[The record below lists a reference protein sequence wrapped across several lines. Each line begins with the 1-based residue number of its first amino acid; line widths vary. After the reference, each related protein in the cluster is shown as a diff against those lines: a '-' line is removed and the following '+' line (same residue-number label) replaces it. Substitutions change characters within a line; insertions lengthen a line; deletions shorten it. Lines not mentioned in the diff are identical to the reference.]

1 MTYIDHIHAC
11 NRHDL
16 SGFIPF
22 TVDGARAG
30 WVRPSFAENLVSRG
44 DLFTMDRGTLALHTR
59 GEDIEARS
67 GPLATALAELVEQG
81 VLSHL
86 HGEQYAATA
95 GDRDQGLV
103 LIDRAAA
110 AYFGIRAFGQ
120 HLNGFVTG
128 PDGLKL
134 WVGRRSADRVH
145 YPGRLDHL
153 VAGGLPYGID
163 LRENLLKEC
172 WEEAGIAEDLAR
184 AARPV
189 GLITYVAETP
199 QGLKPDT
206 LFCYDLELPEDFR
219 PRCTDGEVA
228 EFNLLP
234 VQEVMELVR
243 DTHEFKL
250 NCNLVIIDFLIRH
263 GLLGPEYPGYA
274 ELATGLHTRL
284 P

>member
-1 MTYIDHIHAC
+1 M
-11 NRHDL
+11 
-16 SGFIPF
+16 
-22 TVDGARAG
+22 
-30 WVRPSFAENLVSRG
+30 
-44 DLFTMDRGTLALHTR
+44 
-59 GEDIEARS
+59 
-67 GPLATALAELVEQG
+67 
-81 VLSHL
+81 
-86 HGEQYAATA
+86 
-95 GDRDQGLV
+95 

-110 AYFGIRAFGQ
+110 AHFGIRAFGQ

-172 WEEAGIAEDLAR
+172 WEEAGIAENLAR

-189 GLITYVAETP
+189 GLVTYVAETP

-206 LFCYDLELPEDFR
+206 LFCYDLQLPADFR

-263 GLLGPEYPGYA
+263 GLLGPEYPGYT